1 METPLTSTDQA
12 TPEWL
17 TGVLQKKGFLP
28 HGEVIKVQEQSPQP
42 QITSIIT
49 HLELSYSDDAPAS
62 APTRLFLKVAK
73 PDLDSQISSRLG
85 KNEVEFYNATAA
97 LMPNLPV
104 VRCYD

>member
-28 HGEVIKVQEQSPQP
+28 QGEVIKVQQKPPQP
-42 QITSIIT
+42 LITSIIT
-49 HLELSYSDDAPAS
+49 YLELSYSDDVPAS

-73 PDLDSQISSRLG
+73 PDLDPQISSQLG
-85 KNEVEFYNATAA
+85 KHEAEFYNTTVA
-97 LMPNLPV
+97 LIPN
-104 VRCYD
+104 